1 MDGPSNL
8 DRNGPRSHGPI
19 ERVALI
25 TGASRGLG
33 YTLAEFLARQRWSL
47 IVTARHERPLSEA
60 ADRLRAAGAIVTAV
74 PGDVARPR
82 DRRSIAAAVRQ
93 VGRLDLLVNN
103 ASELGASPLPPLL
116 EHTLPALRR
125 VFEVN
130 VLAPIALVRACL
142 PLLASSR
149 GLVVNV
155 TSDAAGGGYPGW
167 GGYGSSK
174 AALELVSKTLANE
187 LRDAG
192 VGVVAVDPGDLRTQ
206 MHQDAFPGQD
216 IRDRPLP
223 EVTLPF
229 WAWLEGQDP
238 ARVTGQRFEAQGAV
252 WEVPA

>member
-1 MDGPSNL
+1 MGMAKSSTNDVHRPT
-8 DRNGPRSHGPI
+8 

-33 YTLAEFLARQRWSL
+33 NTVAEFLARQRWTL
-47 IVTARHERPLSEA
+47 ILTARHEGPLLEA
-60 ADRLRAAGAIVTAV
+60 VKRLQATGASITAV
-74 PGDVARPR
+74 PGDVTQEPHRRDLVAAARP
-82 DRRSIAAAVRQ
+82 I
-93 VGRLDLLVNN
+93 GRLDLLINN
-103 ASELGASPLPPLL
+103 ASELGASPFPSLVEYPL
-116 EHTLPALRR
+116 EVLRH
-125 VFEVN
+125 VHEVN
-130 VLAPIALVRACL
+130 VVAPLALIHECL
-142 PLLASSR
+142 PILKASR
-149 GLVVNV
+149 GLVVNI
-155 TSDAAGGGYPGW
+155 TSDAARGGYPGW

-192 VGVVAVDPGDLRTQ
+192 VGVVSVDPGDLRTQ

-216 IRDRPLP
+216 ISDRPLP

-238 ARVTGQRFEAQGAV
+238 MRVTGQRFEAQGTV